1 MSKEIEIV
9 AQAAIPKTDLLF
21 HNDTSPTLWINNP
34 YIKAATA
41 DNTRKAY
48 RSDIKHYEQWG
59 GLLPSRP
66 EIIIDYLQAFADKLN
81 PRTLSRR
88 LVAIK
93 NWHAYQ
99 NLPDPTHHPL
109 VSKTMAGIMR
119 IHGKPKE
126 KAPAL
131 SPDDLIKMI
140 EALKENDSLT
150 SIRDRAILQMGYF
163 GALRRSEIVNI
174 RYKHVHWKPEGIE
187 ILLPHSKTDPSNEGQ
202 FCAVPYGN
210 ETICP
215 VKALESWLNKSG
227 IQQGPLFRRILKNHS
242 LGEKPLT
249 PLSINHIVQRSAQL
263 AKISYANT
271 LSAHSLRR
279 GLATHA
285 ARAKASIKTIMNAG
299 RWKQVNTV
307 MEYIEAS
314 ERFEDSA
321 AASVLVNIKN
331 NFEKE

>member
-1 MSKEIEIV
+1 MVS
-9 AQAAIPKTDLLF
+9 LF
-21 HNDTSPTLWINNP
+21 KCSTT
-34 YIKAATA
+34 
-41 DNTRKAY
+41 
-48 RSDIKHYEQWG
+48 G
-59 GLLPSRP
+59 
-66 EIIIDYLQAFADKLN
+66 YLICHHAKIGFLCVRIQELA
-81 PRTLSRR
+81 RR

-99 NLPDPTHHPL
+99 GMPDPTCHPL
-109 VSKTMAGIMR
+109 VSKTMMGIMR
-119 IHGKPKE
+119 IHGKPKD

-131 SPDDLIKMI
+131 SPDDLIKMV
-140 EALKENDSLT
+140 ETLKKNDSLT
-150 SIRDRAILQMGYF
+150 SIRDSAILQIGYF
-163 GALRRSEIVNI
+163 GALRRSEIINI
-174 RYKHVHWKPEGIE
+174 NYEHIHWKQKGVE
-187 ILLPHSKTDPSNEGQ
+187 ILLPHSKTDQSNEGQ

-227 IQQGPLFRRILKNHS
+227 IKEGPIFRRIFKSNP

-263 AKISYANT
+263 AKIPYAGT

-285 ARAKASIKTIMNAG
+285 ACAKASIKTIMNAG
-299 RWKQVNTV
+299 RCKQVNTV

-331 NFEKE
+331 NFAKE